1 MKLLLI
7 QALSLFSAAPISQSN
22 PVCGQAADAVKL
34 MKDYDEEAVFTGT
47 RVIDADRQ
55 QITLVLISSN
65 KRTGSWSLFE
75 GYDNNQVCLIQSGIG
90 GKSIAPL
97 SRNML

>member
-1 MKLLLI
+1 MKLLLTL
-7 QALSLFSAAPISQSN
+7 ALSLFSTAAISQSN

-34 MKDYDEEAVFTGT
+34 MKDYGEEVVFTGT

-55 QITLVLISSN
+55 QITRVLISLN

-75 GYDNNQVCLIQSGIG
+75 GYDDNQVCLLQAGIG

-97 SRNML
+97 SGNML